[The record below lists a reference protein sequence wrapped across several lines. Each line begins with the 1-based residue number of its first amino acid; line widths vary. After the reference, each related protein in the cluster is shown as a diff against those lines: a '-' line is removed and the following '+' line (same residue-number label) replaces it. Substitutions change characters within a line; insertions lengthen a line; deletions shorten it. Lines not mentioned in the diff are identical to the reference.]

1 MIEFRGLSKSY
12 RSLLPPRTTD
22 ALHDFTATVQRGE
35 VFGIAG
41 PNGAGKTTLLGLV
54 LGFLKPTAGGLA
66 IEGRRPREY
75 VEQYGAVYVPEIVSI
90 PTWWTVRGALM
101 RYAVLAGVE
110 PAARLD
116 RVDEVIARLGLE
128 EQRGKRVK
136 QLSKGNTQRVGI
148 AQALL
153 SGRDLIVFDE
163 PTHGLDPVWTQRFRG
178 IVDDLRREE
187 RAILIAS
194 HNLDEL
200 ERLADRVAILDRGA
214 LSQIAEAYHHP
225 TGEYAQYQ
233 LVLMEEHPALA
244 SAFPEAERIAHRR
257 DAAYHVMGTVGDLN
271 QGLQRLMTAGARVRA
286 FFPARSRLEAA
297 FREAV
302 GEE

>member
-1 MIEFRGLSKSY
+1 
-12 RSLLPPRTTD
+12 
-22 ALHDFTATVQRGE
+22 V
-35 VFGIAG
+35 
-41 PNGAGKTTLLGLV
+41 
-54 LGFLKPTAGGLA
+54 
-66 IEGRRPREY
+66 
-75 VEQYGAVYVPEIVSI
+75 VYVPEIVSI

-110 PAARLD
+110 PEVRRE
-116 RVDEVIARLGLE
+116 RVGDVIAKLGLE

-136 QLSKGNTQRVGI
+136 QLSKGNVQRLGI

-178 IVDDLRREE
+178 IVEDLRQEE

-214 LSQIAEAYHHP
+214 LSQVAEAYHQP

-233 LVLMEEHPALA
+233 LVLMEEHPALE
-244 SAFPEAERIAHRR
+244 SAFPGAERIAHRR
-257 DAAYHVMGTVGDLN
+257 DAAYHVMGTVSELN
-271 QGLQRLMTAGARVRA
+271 QGLQQLMAAGGRVRA